1 MKGKINLFLCLWAVF
16 LLAAAVTTGCK
27 NTSGYHTKVG
37 MVWNTTYHITYNGP
51 EELDDSITATLNAV
65 GACLN
70 VFDSTSNLS
79 RLNRGE
85 TKQADAM
92 LVKVLTMARNIY
104 NATDGA
110 FDPTLGPVIR
120 AWGFGKGHEAT
131 ADTARLDS
139 MRQFVGFDKWAL
151 SCSTVKRAHSGVEMN
166 LSGIAKGYGCDAV
179 AEMLRRNGVSDFMV
193 EIGGEIR
200 MGGANPDGGK
210 WTIAID
216 KPVVSDSVIHDYLTT
231 ISLTDC
237 GLATSGNYRNFHTD
251 ADGNRFGHTL
261 DPKTLRPA
269 KIDVL
274 SATVVAGSSME
285 ADGYATAFVVLG
297 SKRALQVAEKQK
309 LAVLLVTAKG
319 VEISSSMSKYLD
331 QAVQQ

>member
-131 ADTARLDS
+131 ADTARLEQ
-139 MRQFVGFDKWAL
+139 R
-151 SCSTVKRAHSGVEMN
+151 KRLQQAVQEFRILKPIVVRSGNHSFRIET
-166 LSGIAKGYGCDAV
+166 GIAESPAFTASVACYARVQRNAINPRFQFRFSPVSSQSAIDIHAGILPEVFEVIAHRSVRPTDAGYHV
-179 AEMLRRNGVSDFMV
+179 AIPAHHIFITMSRNGVFLFSA
-193 EIGGEIR
+193 GNSR
-200 MGGANPDGGK
+200 H
-210 WTIAID
+210 
-216 KPVVSDSVIHDYLTT
+216 KPTEK
-231 ISLTDC
+231 SL
-237 GLATSGNYRNFHTD
+237 
-251 ADGNRFGHTL
+251 
-261 DPKTLRPA
+261 
-269 KIDVL
+269 
-274 SATVVAGSSME
+274 
-285 ADGYATAFVVLG
+285 
-297 SKRALQVAEKQK
+297 EKGMP
-309 LAVLLVTAKG
+309 V
-319 VEISSSMSKYLD
+319 
-331 QAVQQ
+331 